1 MHPLYLP
8 HGARKRYHVKPFF
21 AVLAIVVQPRIG
33 PACSLVLSSIVS
45 SRRVSPANSQSSS
58 EDTDGQT
65 RGVALWSRGDFL
77 RLISCYDERKEKFK
91 YINTKKV
98 SKGRNYRRVKREE
111 SAKVCETKMKH
122 QVSGKAG
129 KRESERERE
138 REKARK

>member
-1 MHPLYLP
+1 M
-8 HGARKRYHVKPFF
+8 
-21 AVLAIVVQPRIG
+21 
-33 PACSLVLSSIVS
+33 
-45 SRRVSPANSQSSS
+45 
-58 EDTDGQT
+58 
-65 RGVALWSRGDFL
+65 